1 MNFLLRST
9 QSITSEPPSATEVST
24 GRHKVS
30 KSATLEGLI
39 SEEPLSNQSGDE
51 DGQQNMDGFGTVGND
66 VEDDLPP
73 KASSTSSTIKDHV
86 DVSEEEGRIVIPCKE
101 LSEDWSD
108 ASSIHSFHSLDRGF
122 VFPGEQFHILVCLS
136 ASRHETEV
144 ITPFRVAAVM
154 SRSGSPELKAS
165 WNALRKGN
173 GSNSVHTDEISANHT
188 SKENGDLGTPG
199 KSVAP
204 TLDVSATEYLLRM
217 EDHKQQTEAMLNR
230 FKNSHFF
237 VRVASSDEP
246 LWCKKSEVEF
256 SASSEVTGENNNMTG
271 TACKKA
277 SGRVDFPSAVIER
290 GSFNSH
296 ASGGVARNIE
306 RCCSLSN
313 GDIVV
318 LLQVNVG
325 ANVTKDPVLEVLQ
338 FEKDES
344 ESSQEIPENMPDSS
358 DHDPCGNLL
367 KWLLPLDR
375 PLTPPL
381 RPQLP
386 PSLSSNLGSVSV
398 SQRSTSSNTSS
409 TPLFSFG
416 NFRSYSMSSLPPTV
430 TPPTPAIPSPSR
442 PAFALEDWDHF
453 LSQKLVKSKEV
464 GTEDILS
471 FRGVALEPN
480 RFSVHC
486 GLEGLYIPGR
496 RWRRKIEIIQP
507 VKIHSFASDCNTE
520 DLLCVQIKNV
530 VPEHVSDVVI
540 FVDSIN
546 LIFEESSKGKPSV
559 SLPIAC
565 IEPGDDHSLPN
576 LALRRGEEHSF
587 ILKLAPSLWKDS
599 NACGEKNLNPPS
611 TYSSRKGISSGSD
624 EYAVIVSCR
633 SNYTESKLF
642 FKHSTSW
649 RPRLAKDLMI
659 SVASEMSEQNLG
671 LSGGLSELPVQVLT
685 LQASNLTPEDLTLT
699 VLAPESFTSPS
710 TVVSLNSAPS
720 TPMGSFMNFTEFKGK
735 DGLEEDTNS
744 RRRSLPKNSEK
755 ENIGGTKRSV
765 SFNQHEAPV
774 EFLPDASTSC
784 THLWLQSRV
793 PLGCVPSQSTAT
805 VRLELLPL
813 TDGIITLDTLQ
824 IAVKEKDLVYVPE
837 SSLKI
842 YSTSSIA
849 TSIA

>member
-1 MNFLLRST
+1 
-9 QSITSEPPSATEVST
+9 
-24 GRHKVS
+24 
-30 KSATLEGLI
+30 
-39 SEEPLSNQSGDE
+39 
-51 DGQQNMDGFGTVGND
+51 
-66 VEDDLPP
+66 
-73 KASSTSSTIKDHV
+73 
-86 DVSEEEGRIVIPCKE
+86 
-101 LSEDWSD
+101 
-108 ASSIHSFHSLDRGF
+108 
-122 VFPGEQFHILVCLS
+122 
-136 ASRHETEV
+136 
-144 ITPFRVAAVM
+144 M
-154 SRSGSPELKAS
+154 SRSGSPEIKSTLSAI
-165 WNALRKGN
+165 RKGN
-173 GSNSVHTDEISANHT
+173 GSNSVQTDEISSNIHVQSANHT
-188 SKENGDLGTPG
+188 SEENGDLGTA
-199 KSVAP
+199 SRNVAS
-204 TLDVSATEYLLRM
+204 TFDFSATESLLRM

-237 VRVASSDEP
+237 VRVASLDEP
-246 LWCKKSEVEF
+246 LWCKKSELEF
-256 SASSEVTGENNNMTG
+256 SASSEVAGENNNLTNPSG
-271 TACKKA
+271 KKA
-277 SGRVDFPSAVIER
+277 PGKVDFLSAVIER
-290 GSFNSH
+290 GTSDPH
-296 ASGGVARNIE
+296 ASGGVARNNV
-306 RCCSLSN
+306 RCCSLPN

-318 LLQVNVG
+318 LLRVNIG

-344 ESSQEIPENMPDSS
+344 VSSKGVVPENIPDNSH
-358 DHDPCGNLL
+358 HDPCGNLL

-386 PSLSSNLGSVSV
+386 PSLSSNLGAGGVP
-398 SQRSTSSNTSS
+398 QRSTSSSTSS
-409 TPLFSFG
+409 SPLFSFG
-416 NFRSYSMSSLPPTV
+416 NFRSYSMSSLPQTV
-430 TPPTPAIPSPSR
+430 TPPPPAIPSPSK

-453 LSQKLVKSKEV
+453 LSQKLVKSNEV
-464 GTEDILS
+464 CSEDILS

-480 RFSVHC
+480 RFTVHC

-507 VKIHSFASDCNTE
+507 VEIHSFASDCNTE

-546 LIFEESSKGKPSV
+546 LIFEESSKGNPSV

-565 IEPGDDHSLPN
+565 IEPGDDHCLPN

-599 NACGEKNLNPPS
+599 YACGEKNLNPS
-611 TYSSRKGISSGSD
+611 NSYSSRKGISSGSD
-624 EYAVIVSCR
+624 QYAVIVSCR

-649 RPRLAKDLMI
+649 RPRLAKELMI
-659 SVASEMSEQNLG
+659 SVASEMSEQNIG

-685 LQASNLTPEDLTLT
+685 LRASNLTPEDLTLT

-710 TVVSLNSAPS
+710 KVVSLNSAPS
-720 TPMGSFMNFTEFKGK
+720 TPLGSFMSFTEFKGK
-735 DGLEEDTNS
+735 GGLEEETNS
-744 RRRSLPKNSEK
+744 LRRSLPKSSE
-755 ENIGGTKRSV
+755 ENTDAAKRSV
-765 SFNQHEAPV
+765 SFNQREAPV
-774 EFLPDASTSC
+774 EFIPDASASC

-824 IAVKEKDLVYVPE
+824 VAVKEKDLVYVPE

-849 TSIA
+849 TSIV